1 MVKNLPAKQETW
13 VGPLDREDPSEK
25 EMATRSRNCLENPH
39 GHRSLV
45 GYSPWGRKESGT
57 TEWLTLSVSLQ
68 GQTGS
73 GLCALGG
80 ILQCF

>member
-1 MVKNLPAKQETW
+1 MDTGAW
-13 VGPLDREDPSEK
+13 R
-25 EMATRSRNCLENPH
+25 ATVR
-39 GHRSLV
+39 G
-45 GYSPWGRKESGT
+45 GRKESGT

-80 ILQCF
+80 ILQCFLRTDIRVISRRGRKGRPDAV